1 MSKQKKILFFADRL
15 PPTAGGMEVHGGEFI
30 RYFKNH
36 PLYPIEHVVTK
47 EIEPLSFSLN
57 PKILFF
63 NSGRWIETFTAL
75 RSRFP
80 HALFIYRTGGNEII
94 KAPLVHHFSS
104 CYEKRKKYWVE
115 MINRNIDLLITNSTF
130 TEKRLRELGITI
142 RFAKCVGGVSC
153 IQPRKKNL
161 QQAPI
166 LFSAARFVPYK
177 NPLLLIQAFK
187 KIYQKNHEPF
197 LRIAGDGP
205 LLQQAKQEAKGVR
218 NIQFLGEID
227 NQEVIQEMAQADLY
241 LQLSSDYEAKIPGGS
256 YIHTEGMG
264 RSILEAI
271 SSGTYVIAGKC
282 GALSEIVTERRGKL
296 ISLENTEDL
305 VREIE
310 KIVAKLPMQLIPTSE
325 YSWNNLFK
333 CYEDLYESVN
343 NH

>member
-1 MSKQKKILFFADRL
+1 
-15 PPTAGGMEVHGGEFI
+15 
-30 RYFKNH
+30 
-36 PLYPIEHVVTK
+36 
-47 EIEPLSFSLN
+47 
-57 PKILFF
+57 
-63 NSGRWIETFTAL
+63 
-75 RSRFP
+75 
-80 HALFIYRTGGNEII
+80 
-94 KAPLVHHFSS
+94 
-104 CYEKRKKYWVE
+104 
-115 MINRNIDLLITNSTF
+115 
-130 TEKRLRELGITI
+130 
-142 RFAKCVGGVSC
+142 
-153 IQPRKKNL
+153 
-161 QQAPI
+161 
-166 LFSAARFVPYK
+166 
-177 NPLLLIQAFK
+177 
-187 KIYQKNHEPF
+187 
-197 LRIAGDGP
+197 
-205 LLQQAKQEAKGVR
+205 
-218 NIQFLGEID
+218 
-227 NQEVIQEMAQADLY
+227 MAQADLY